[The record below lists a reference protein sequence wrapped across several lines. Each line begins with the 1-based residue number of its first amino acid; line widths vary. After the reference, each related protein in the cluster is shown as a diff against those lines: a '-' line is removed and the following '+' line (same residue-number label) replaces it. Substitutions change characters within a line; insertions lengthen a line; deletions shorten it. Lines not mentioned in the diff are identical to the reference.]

1 MTVAKAVAFQGDI
14 YTTVSGAITSFGLT
28 AYDHPPADPIPAEFV
43 RLDGFEASTQHFKTE
58 EQARHAFEVHHFD
71 RPVGAGATRNRR
83 IRSKTVLAAIHAALM
98 ASRPQ
103 GERLRHEYMT
113 VSTDED
119 GVTAHGVSRYTVVIR

>member
-1 MTVAKAVAFQGDI
+1 MTVAKSVALQGTI
-14 YTTVSGAITSFGLT
+14 FTTVSGAVTAYGLT
-28 AYDHPPADPIPAEFV
+28 VYDHPPAAPIPDEYV
-43 RLDGFEASTQHFKTE
+43 RLDGFEVAGFEFKA
-58 EQARHAFEVHHFD
+58 EQQGRHAFEVHHFD

-98 ASRPQ
+98 ATKPQ
-103 GERLRHEYMT
+103 GGNLHHEYMM